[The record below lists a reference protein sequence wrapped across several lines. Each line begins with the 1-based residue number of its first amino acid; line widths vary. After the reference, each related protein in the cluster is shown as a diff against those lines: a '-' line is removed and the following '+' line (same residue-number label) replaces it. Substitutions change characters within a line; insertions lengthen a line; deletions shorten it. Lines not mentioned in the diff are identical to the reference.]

1 MVTLFCDFVYSF
13 QSGIYGVNPQNNDVK
28 LIFLFAFNFQAKL
41 HLNKNEDVKI
51 VMLADFYEEE
61 KFYIPYI
68 IRFEVLKWAF
78 ASH

>member
-1 MVTLFCDFVYSF
+1 
-13 QSGIYGVNPQNNDVK
+13 
-28 LIFLFAFNFQAKL
+28 
-41 HLNKNEDVKI
+41 
-51 VMLADFYEEE
+51 MLADFYEEE